1 MKKTYNKL
9 IRDRIPEIIEKT
21 GENTPEKAGEN
32 TPGKAGH
39 ESKVRILDDGEYVT
53 YLSKKLQEEVDEFQD
68 AHAFEELAD
77 ILEVVLALAA
87 VQGKTPEDLETMRA
101 KKREK
106 RGGFDKKLLLEWV
119 MEKDVE

>member
-9 IRDRIPEIIEKT
+9 IRDRIPEIIEK
-21 GENTPEKAGEN
+21 AGGN

-39 ESKVRILDDGEYVT
+39 ESKVRILDDDEYVT

-87 VQGKTPEDLETMRA
+87 AQGKTPEDLEALRA
-101 KKREK
+101 EKREK
-106 RGGFDKKLLLEWV
+106 RGGFDKKLFLEWV
-119 MEKDVE
+119 MEKGVE